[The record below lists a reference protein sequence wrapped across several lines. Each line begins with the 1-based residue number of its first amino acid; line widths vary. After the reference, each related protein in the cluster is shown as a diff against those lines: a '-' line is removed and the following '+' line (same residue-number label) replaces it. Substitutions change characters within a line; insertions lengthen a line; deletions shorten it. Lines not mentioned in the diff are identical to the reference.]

1 MEIYDPIILAKQTEA
16 LVIRG
21 RARRYYRLARGGRW
35 YGGIATADCCGCP
48 LRCSFCWSGKPRD
61 HPDKVGKFYQ
71 PEEVFQALSS
81 CARRNGYRQLRLSG
95 NEPTLGKEHLLSL
108 LHLVDE
114 SPFHFILETSGVL
127 IDEEYAR
134 ELAGFRNLH
143 VRVSLKGT
151 NPGEF
156 SLLTGAPEENFSRQ
170 LGALKNLTEAGVSC
184 HPAVM
189 LSFSPKDNFP
199 GLKDELRKI
208 SPNLLEEI
216 EEEYLISYPHVK
228 ERLIERGLNPLIAYG
243 PDGIPRELI

>member
-1 MEIYDPIILAKQTEA
+1 MYDPILLAEQTEA

-61 HPDKVGKFYQ
+61 NPDKMGKFYQ
-71 PEEVFQALSS
+71 PEEVFRALSS
-81 CARRNGYRQLRLSG
+81 CARRKGYRQLRLSG
-95 NEPTLGKEHLLSL
+95 NEPTLGKEHLLAVL
-108 LHLVDE
+108 GLVDE
-114 SPFHFILETSGVL
+114 SPYHFILETSGIL

-151 NPGEF
+151 NPREF
-156 SLLTGAPEENFSRQ
+156 SLLTGALPETFSRQ
-170 LGALKNLTEAGVSC
+170 LMALSHLTEAGVGC

-189 LSFSPKDNFP
+189 LSFSPKDSFQA
-199 GLKDELRKI
+199 LKDELRKI
-208 SPNLLEEI
+208 SPYLTEEI
-216 EEEYLISYPHVK
+216 EEEYLITYPHVE
-228 ERLIERGLNPLIAYG
+228 ERLIKAGLKHFLAYS
-243 PDGIPRELI
+243 PNGIPKELI